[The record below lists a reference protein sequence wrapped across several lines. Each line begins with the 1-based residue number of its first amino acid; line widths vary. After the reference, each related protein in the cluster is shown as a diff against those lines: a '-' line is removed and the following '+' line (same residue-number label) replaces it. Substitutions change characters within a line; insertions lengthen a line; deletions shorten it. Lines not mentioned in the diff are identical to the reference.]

1 MEVLDIPLGLRLS
14 TNSRTEF
21 WNISIVETPASAGG
35 NLTFNANGL
44 NGGDTRMV
52 INDDTGNVGIGT
64 TAPRALLDVN
74 GTFRVNNGFV
84 FSRIQAGTATVG
96 NSRSE
101 RKNIVVNFPLA
112 FDAIPM
118 VMATARG
125 GNFPDTFAVTTTAIS
140 NRQFNINV
148 LRLDRGSGWG
158 QNLQLDWIA
167 WDGSNVT

>member
-1 MEVLDIPLGLRLS
+1 MQEFVTPLVLRSSRGEV
-14 TNSRTEF
+14 
-21 WNISIVETPASAGG
+21 WNISIVEERPGSAFG
-35 NLTFNANGL
+35 NLTFNANL
-44 NGGDTRMV
+44 ASGGITRMV

-74 GTFRVNNGFV
+74 GTFRVNNGTV
-84 FSRIQAGTATVG
+84 FSQIQAGTATVG
-96 NSRSE
+96 NSSSE
-101 RKNIVVNFPLA
+101 RKNIVVNFRGP
-112 FDAIPM
+112 FDRVPQ